1 MKFFYLCV
9 DYMAETSYSRSMKL
23 DTHNPLT
30 VTATVAFIQEAHRG
44 QKYGNMPYFFHPVEV
59 AEEAVVLADYAAV
72 GIEMVD
78 AARLVA
84 LLHDVV
90 EDTEYTE
97 ANLRERY
104 EDSVVDAVMLL
115 TLKEGKDYRDNI
127 QRIVDSRNTLA
138 MLVKL
143 ADNRVN
149 RRGDKSSFS
158 AEKAQRLNDRYD
170 MSIEMLTKALAEWGV
185 KV

>member
-1 MKFFYLCV
+1 M
-9 DYMAETSYSRSMKL
+9 SMML
-23 DTHNPLT
+23 DTNNPLT
-30 VTATVAFIQEAHRG
+30 VTATVAFIQEAHEG

-59 AEEAVVLADYAAV
+59 AEEAEALAEYAAAAYGTGV
-72 GIEMVD
+72 ELINT
-78 AARLVA
+78 ARLVA

-90 EDTEYTE
+90 EDTAYTE
-97 ANLRERY
+97 ADLRERY
-104 EDSVVDAVMLL
+104 EGAVVDAVMLL
-115 TLKEGKDYRDNI
+115 TLNEGKDYRDNI
-127 QRIVDSRNTLA
+127 QRIVDSGNTVA

-185 KV
+185 RV